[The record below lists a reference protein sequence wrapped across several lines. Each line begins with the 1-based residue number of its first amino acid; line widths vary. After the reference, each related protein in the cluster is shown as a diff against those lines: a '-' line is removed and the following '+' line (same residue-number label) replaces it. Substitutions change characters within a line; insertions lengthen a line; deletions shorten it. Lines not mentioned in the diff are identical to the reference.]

1 MNQSFFTSFCL
12 NRFVNPNLFIKPR
25 GIIPLAAIGCFS
37 IEEGLGSGLN
47 LDKGTVTGTPW
58 KFESVDI
65 SKVWVLGD
73 MDKISDVVQC

>member
-1 MNQSFFTSFCL
+1 MIFGWMIFGWIDD
-12 NRFVNPNLFIKPR
+12 IK
-25 GIIPLAAIGCFS
+25 
-37 IEEGLGSGLN
+37 IE
-47 LDKGTVTGTPW
+47 KGTVTGTPW

>member
-1 MNQSFFTSFCL
+1 MI
-12 NRFVNPNLFIKPR
+12 PNLEN
-25 GIIPLAAIGCFS
+25 G
-37 IEEGLGSGLN
+37 
-47 LDKGTVTGTPW
+47 KGTVTGTPW

>member
-1 MNQSFFTSFCL
+1 MNAML
-12 NRFVNPNLFIKPR
+12 ILWDLIRKKNIIMIPNLEN
-25 GIIPLAAIGCFS
+25 G
-37 IEEGLGSGLN
+37 
-47 LDKGTVTGTPW
+47 KGTVTGTPW